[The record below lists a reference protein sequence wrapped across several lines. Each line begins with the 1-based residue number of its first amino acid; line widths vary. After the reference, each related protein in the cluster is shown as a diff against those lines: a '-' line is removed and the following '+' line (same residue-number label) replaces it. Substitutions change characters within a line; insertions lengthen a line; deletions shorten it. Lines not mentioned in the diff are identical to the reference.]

1 MSIRD
6 YPGRPIPHLKKARKP
21 AKMSGGMGI
30 GALIFLIVLIG
41 TFIAASYIIPPLL
54 NDMVFPDIGIPYPTL
69 FLIIIGIVILA
80 SIRLMVNGGMFVGE
94 RIGFRER
101 NPSLCTKVIKDG
113 IDGKDVLISGSREMT
128 FGQACRSDWPFQSA
142 DQKSKWFIKD
152 EHGNDVTDQSLE
164 SVDGVFILISDYSS
178 GIQKEEYDK
187 SDEYSSIHDSVTY
200 YD

>member
-69 FLIIIGIVILA
+69 FLIIIGIVILV
-80 SIRLMVNGGMFVGE
+80 SISLMVSSGMFAGE
-94 RIGFRER
+94 RVGFRER
-101 NPSLCTKVIKDG
+101 DPSLCTRVIRDG
-113 IDGKDVLISGSREMT
+113 IDGKEVLISGSREIT
-128 FGQACRSDWPFQSA
+128 FGQACRSDWLFQNT

-152 EHGNDVTDQSLE
+152 DHGNDVTDQSLE

-178 GIQKEEYDK
+178 GIQKEE
-187 SDEYSSIHDSVTY
+187 SDESEEYSSIHDSVTY